1 MVETLFLFM
10 DKTILLL
17 RIVRHSLLSFTVP
30 REAWKVDGHTLR
42 GIGPQRLGKAAQAQY
57 PKSLG
62 VLEST
67 PWASFNLTMVKLS
80 LKGFEAVNK
89 ARLPSSS
96 TKKPAN

>member
-10 DKTILLL
+10 DKTLLLL
-17 RIVRHSLLSFTVP
+17 RIVKHSLLFFTVP
-30 REAWKVDGHTLR
+30 RGAWKVDGHTLC
-42 GIGPQRLGKAAQAQY
+42 GTGPQRLGKAAQY

-80 LKGFEAVNK
+80 LKGFEAVNT